1 MTTVPRARWAVL
13 GVVFCVALVTLG
25 LFVARQPLPVDSAIA
40 NALQGQWRQPLG
52 KTASVVSDI
61 LGPVLPWVFGTILFV
76 AALVAWRRGDRGR
89 AALLLKIT
97 AVVLLARL
105 TSVVLKPV
113 FDRTRPR
120 DYPDFSYPSGHVVSA
135 ATTGL
140 GAVLLCLWLAPRLL
154 RRVVVI
160 AALATALCAA
170 CRMVVGV
177 HWLSDT
183 VGAVFGVLGIG
194 ILASVALRLLP
205 KPPDPVSADQEAA

>member
-1 MTTVPRARWAVL
+1 MPRVRWAVL
-13 GVVFCVALVTLG
+13 GAVLCVALVALG
-25 LFVARQPLPVDSAIA
+25 LMVARQPLSLDSEIA
-40 NALQGQWRQPLG
+40 NDLRGEWQRPAG
-52 KTASVVSDI
+52 TVASIVSDI

-76 AALVAWRRGDRGR
+76 TALIAWRRGDRGR
-89 AALLLKIT
+89 AAVLLKIT

-120 DYPDFSYPSGHVVSA
+120 DFPDFSYPSGHVVSTA
-135 ATTGL
+135 STGV

-154 RRVVVI
+154 RRVAVI
-160 AALATALCAA
+160 SAVATVLCAA
-170 CRMVVGV
+170 SRVVLGV

-194 ILASVALRLLP
+194 ILAAVALRLLP
-205 KPPDPVSADQEAA
+205 KPPDPVSADGEAA